1 VSSPV
6 CECLLGT
13 LGALYW
19 QPSGSLVER
28 LSGKPVE
35 LGQLHIGSRVP
46 GSLGGASVSHQ
57 DGACPS
63 RVGLQ
68 LFHMDLEPGR
78 ASWVGWILVMAGAQ
92 QGLKG
97 SGLGEGAGMPASCG
111 TGSRLWR
118 RLWRDLGGHGSV
130 AWPRG
135 RYSCVVWPA
144 WLRDGYPI
152 VCGSGAE
159 LWPSAARGA
168 ESPAEQSS
176 SSADLR
182 GGDLAAGCSYIRS
195 WCGEAFHDLS
205 L

>member
-19 QPSGSLVER
+19 QPSGRLVER

-111 TGSRLWR
+111 TGSRL
-118 RLWRDLGGHGSV
+118 
-130 AWPRG
+130 
-135 RYSCVVWPA
+135 
-144 WLRDGYPI
+144 
-152 VCGSGAE
+152 GSGADCGGI
-159 LWPSAARGA
+159 WVVMGQWHGQGA
-168 ESPAEQSS
+168 DIPA
-176 SSADLR
+176 
-182 GGDLAAGCSYIRS
+182 
-195 WCGEAFHDLS
+195 WCGQRG
-205 L
+205 